1 MLSSTESAAA
11 TAILA
16 RIIQLAP
23 VASAGDLLNLSNAGS
38 NITNA
43 WEGNWNNR
51 TPVVEATPD
60 KRGTTETVFTQT
72 IAEGIVPNKEPYP
85 TQAEAAAPAPE
96 PTKRTRRTKEQIAA
110 DEAAAKA
117 ATTTTTTP
125 EPEAVE
131 VTLKLVDD
139 EAQPEEEATPEPE
152 AAKEGPTYADKI
164 NSAKATFLQKSK
176 VLGETDP
183 AKQASFK
190 ASVTK
195 FYTDLGKARISE
207 IPEEHIDRFISEMVN
222 KF

>member
-16 RIIQLAP
+16 RITELAP
-23 VASAGDLLNLSNAGS
+23 SANAPDLVHLSNAGRD
-38 NITNA
+38 ITNFWSGTA
-43 WEGNWNNR
+43 HR
-51 TPVVEATPD
+51 TGEPTD
-60 KRGTTETVFTQT
+60 KCCAAETVF
-72 IAEGIVPNKEPYP
+72 IAQSPVESTVLNKEPYP
-85 TQAEAAAPAPE
+85 TQAEAAPPAPE

-110 DEAAAKA
+110 DEAAAKG
-117 ATTTTTTP
+117 TTTPAP

-131 VTLKLVDD
+131 VTLEPVED
-139 EAQPEEEATPEPE
+139 EAQPEAEATPEPE
-152 AAKEGPTYADKI
+152 AAKEGPSYADKI

-176 VLGETDP
+176 ILGETDP

-207 IPEEHIDRFISEMVN
+207 IPQEHIDRFISEMVN